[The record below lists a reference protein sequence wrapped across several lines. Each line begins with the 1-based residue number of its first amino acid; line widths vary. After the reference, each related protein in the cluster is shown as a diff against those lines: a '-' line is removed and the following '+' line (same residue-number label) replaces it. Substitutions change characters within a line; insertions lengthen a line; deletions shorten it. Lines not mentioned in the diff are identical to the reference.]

1 MNIRNHHKK
10 QKSNATLYHGRD
22 AIDQHLATQLH
33 IKLYSPHC
41 KLLFI
46 DYLVNNHFL
55 PIDRIINMLLD
66 QYRF

>member
-33 IKLYSPHC
+33 IKLYSPQLQDPQERDIFVYKTIGLHYYVQQKE
-41 KLLFI
+41 KLEE
-46 DYLVNNHFL
+46 
-55 PIDRIINMLLD
+55 
-66 QYRF
+66 